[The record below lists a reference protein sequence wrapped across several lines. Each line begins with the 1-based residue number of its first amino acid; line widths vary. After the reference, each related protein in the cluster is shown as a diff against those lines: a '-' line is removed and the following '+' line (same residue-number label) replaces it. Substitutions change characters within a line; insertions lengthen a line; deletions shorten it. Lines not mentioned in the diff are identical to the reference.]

1 VFIIGVINRD
11 TLRPVALVLRFGVA
25 LVMAGVMDPDT
36 EEPIEMYGGPSM
48 IYYQR
53 VQRTAQ
59 SSTQKM
65 TIVL

>member
-1 VFIIGVINRD
+1 
-11 TLRPVALVLRFGVA
+11 VALVLRFGVA

-36 EEPIEMYGGPSM
+36 EEPIEVYGGPSM

-53 VQRTAQ
+53 VQRPAQ